1 MYKSTDNKN
10 VRQKF
15 SRRFSSYIFVTPG
28 LWYAYWIIARYHCTA
43 VIVVFRMYEV
53 GSSGSTTGWSPNLLR
68 PTCKKWQICG
78 SEVSQYIKRGTKTAN
93 IQSSMVIFFSYLFL
107 QGSVLCW
114 YVSSKYLYFVLA
126 QPLEAKNWQ
135 STTIT
140 NQLSSNTINIEI
152 TYYPCVLFVFWMT
165 KNHFLDPWEGLSLV
179 QKVECRK

>member
-28 LWYAYWIIARYHCTA
+28 LWFAYWIIAQYHCTA

-93 IQSSMVIFFSYLFL
+93 IQSSMVIFLSYLFL

-114 YVSSKYLYFVLA
+114 YVSSKYLYFLFAQLDKA
-126 QPLEAKNWQ
+126 QPSLTKSWAIQKISKLHTSHVNFSSSEWQ
-135 STTIT
+135 
-140 NQLSSNTINIEI
+140 
-152 TYYPCVLFVFWMT
+152 
-165 KNHFLDPWEGLSLV
+165 
-179 QKVECRK
+179 

>member
-10 VRQKF
+10 LRQKF

-93 IQSSMVIFFSYLFL
+93 IQSSMVIFLSYLFL
-107 QGSVLCW
+107 QGSVLYW
-114 YVSSKYLYFVLA
+114 YHLNICTLYLHNPLKQKIDKA
-126 QPLEAKNWQ
+126 QPPL
-135 STTIT
+135 T
-140 NQLSSNTINIEI
+140 N
-152 TYYPCVLFVFWMT
+152 
-165 KNHFLDPWEGLSLV
+165 SLAI
-179 QKVECRK
+179 Q